1 MRIVH
6 AADLHLDSP
15 LAGLAE
21 YEGAPVGE
29 VRRATRRAFVGL
41 VDFCLEKKVDVL
53 LLAGD
58 LYDGDFRDFSTGL
71 FFVEQV
77 SRLKEAGT
85 RVVWL
90 RGNHDAESR
99 MTRHLRLP
107 DNVFELRTQSP
118 ETIVFEDLG
127 AAFHGQGYGERDVTQ
142 NLVRAY
148 PPPVS
153 GALNVGLLH
162 TALEGRPGH
171 ANYAPATLAELL
183 ARGYDY
189 FALGHVHTR
198 EVLSTE
204 PYVVF
209 PGNLQGRHIRETGPK
224 GATLIEA
231 PRGKIEAVTPIEL
244 DVVRWEHLEIPLN
257 DARNLEDV
265 LDVVERSLSRA
276 TERAAGRIVACRV
289 TLSGETEAQA
299 QLAARERLT
308 SELRAI
314 SVALGPVY
322 LEKVGVKTRGPVS
335 RALLTARADALA
347 DLFRFIEGARGDLE
361 VQEELKSAI
370 SSEVSS
376 LPHEL
381 VEQELFDWEEVVA
394 SASRLLEAK
403 LLAPGDGGEGG
414 G

>member
-41 VDFCLEKKVDVL
+41 VDFCIEKKVDVL

-77 SRLKEAGT
+77 TRLKDAGT

-148 PPPVS
+148 PSPVS

-231 PRGKIEAVTPIEL
+231 PRGRIEAVTPVEL

-276 TERAAGRIVACRV
+276 VERASGRIVACRV

-322 LEKVGVKTRGPVS
+322 LEKVAVKTRGPVS

-347 DLFRFIEGARGDLE
+347 DLFRFIEGARGNLE
-361 VQEELKSAI
+361 IQEELKSAI
-370 SSEVSS
+370 SSELSS

>member
-58 LYDGDFRDFSTGL
+58 LYDGDFRDFATGL

-77 SRLKEAGT
+77 TRLKDAGT

-209 PGNLQGRHIRETGPK
+209 SGNLQGRHIRETGPK

-244 DVVRWEHLEIPLN
+244 DVVRWEHLEISLGE
-257 DARNLEDV
+257 ARNLEDV
-265 LDVVERSLSRA
+265 LDLVERSLSRA
-276 TERAAGRIVACRV
+276 TERASGRIVACRV
-289 TLSGETEAQA
+289 TLSGETEAHA
-299 QLAARERLT
+299 QLAARERLV

-322 LEKVGVKTRGPVS
+322 LEKVAVKTRGPVS
-335 RALLTARADALA
+335 EALLTARADALA
-347 DLFRFIEGARGDLE
+347 DLFRFIESARADRE
-361 VQEELKSAI
+361 VREELKSTIA
-370 SSEVSS
+370 SELSS

-381 VEQELFDWEEVVA
+381 VEQELADWEEVVA

-403 LLAPGDGGEGG
+403 LLAPGGGEEGG
-414 G
+414 K

>member
-29 VRRATRRAFVGL
+29 VRRATRRAFVAL
-41 VDFCLEKKVDVL
+41 VDYCLEKRVDVL

-77 SRLKEAGT
+77 TRLKEGGT

-127 AAFHGQGYGERDVTQ
+127 AAFHGQGYGERDVTE

-148 PPPVS
+148 PAPVS

-198 EVLSTE
+198 EVLATE

-224 GATLIEA
+224 GATFIDA
-231 PRGKIEAVTPIEL
+231 PRGTIEEVSPVEL
-244 DVVRWEHLEIPLN
+244 DVVRWEHFEVALGE
-257 DARNLEDV
+257 ARQLEDV
-265 LDVVERSLSRA
+265 LDLVERALSRA
-276 TERAAGRIVACRV
+276 TERASGRIVACRV
-289 TLSGETEAQA
+289 TLQGETEAHA
-299 QLAARERLT
+299 KLAARERLT

-314 SVALGPVY
+314 AVALGPVY
-322 LEKVGVKTRGPVS
+322 LEKVVVKTRDPVS
-335 RALLTARADALA
+335 QALLTARADALA
-347 DLFRFIEGARGDLE
+347 DLFRFIEGARGDQE
-361 VQEELKSAI
+361 VQEELRRAL
-370 SSEVSS
+370 SSELSG

-381 VEQELFDWEEVVA
+381 VEQELADWDEVVA

-403 LLAPGDGGEGG
+403 LLVPGDAGHGHK
-414 G
+414 